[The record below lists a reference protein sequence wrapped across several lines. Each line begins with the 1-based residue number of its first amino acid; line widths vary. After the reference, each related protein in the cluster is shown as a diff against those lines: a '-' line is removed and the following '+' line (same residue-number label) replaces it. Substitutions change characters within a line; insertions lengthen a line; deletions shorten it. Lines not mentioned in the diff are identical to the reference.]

1 MTLPVCRAAQLAE
14 KPESH
19 RWLIEALWSD
29 EAVGIVGG
37 EPKCGKSFLALDL
50 AVAVA
55 SGAPALQRFRVPR
68 PGPVL
73 LFAAE
78 DPLHVVRDRLE
89 AITQAAGVDFDTLD
103 VHVITQPTLR
113 LDLEADRERLHQ
125 TVEALRPRLLIL
137 DPFVRLHRIDEN
149 AAGEVAPLLA
159 SLRTLQRQLHTAV
172 LVVHHARKGGDRRRP
187 GQALRGSSE
196 LHAWGDS
203 NLYLHRTHEDI
214 TLQVEHRAAPGL
226 DTLSLALRGASGLA
240 LRALPAPA
248 PSAPAPDPAERVR
261 AVLAHAPEPLTRAEL
276 RDACRLRTQTLGQVL
291 ARLTARGAVVQ
302 RGDRYALA

>member
-1 MTLPVCRAAQLAE
+1 VTLPVCRAAQLAE
-14 KPESH
+14 KPETH
-19 RWLIEALWSD
+19 RWLVEALWAD

-37 EPKCGKSFLALDL
+37 QPKCGKSFLALDL

-55 SGAPALQRFRVPR
+55 SGTPALHHYAVPH

-78 DPLHVVRDRLE
+78 DPLHVVRDRL
-89 AITQAAGVDFDTLD
+89 AALTQAAGVDFDTLD

-113 LDLEADRERLHQ
+113 LDLEADRVRLRQ

-172 LVVHHARKGGDRRRP
+172 LLVHHARKSGDRRRP

-203 NLYLHRTHEDI
+203 NLYLHRSHDDL
-214 TLQVEHRAAPGL
+214 TLHVEHRAAPGVEGL
-226 DTLSLALRGASGLA
+226 PLELRGGAGLA
-240 LRALPAPA
+240 LRAHPAPA
-248 PSAPAPDPAERVR
+248 PSPPAADPAERVR
-261 AVLAHAPEPLTRAEL
+261 QALARAQTPLTRAEL
-276 RDACRLRTQTLGQVL
+276 RDACRIRTQTLGQVL
-291 ARLTARGAVVQ
+291 ARLTARGTVVQ
-302 RGDRYALA
+302 RGDRYVLA

>member
-1 MTLPVCRAAQLAE
+1 MTLPVCRAAHLAG
-14 KPESH
+14 KPESQ

-37 EPKCGKSFLALDL
+37 QPKCGKSFLALDL

-55 SGAPALQRFRVPR
+55 SGAPALQRFPVPR

-89 AITQAAGVDFDTLD
+89 AIAKAAGVDFDTLD

-113 LDLEADRERLHQ
+113 LDLAADRERLHQ
-125 TVEALRPRLLIL
+125 SVEALRPRLLVL

-159 SLRTLQRQLHTAV
+159 SLRTLQRQLHSAV

-203 NLYLHRTHEDI
+203 NLYLHRTYEDI
-214 TLQVEHRAAPGL
+214 TLHVEHRAAPGL
-226 DTLSLALRGASGLA
+226 DALRLELRDGAGLT
-240 LRALPAPA
+240 LRTPPAPA
-248 PSAPAPDPAERVR
+248 PSPQASDPAERVR
-261 AVLAHAPEPLTRAEL
+261 QALARAPGPLTRAEL
-276 RDACRLRTQTLGQVL
+276 RDACRIRTQTLGPVL
-291 ARLTARGAVVQ
+291 ASLIACGAVVQ
-302 RGDRYALA
+302 RAERYTLA